1 MLIAFFLSETFKE
14 DVLVKV
20 LSVTSEVTTVRRRV
34 IDIAAK
40 VVRTGGQVILKGTHS
55 VMTTL
60 RLAQLWARSQSPPP
74 ILAA

>member
-40 VVRTGGQVILKGTHS
+40 VVRTRGQVIRKSPT
-55 VMTTL
+55 
-60 RLAQLWARSQSPPP
+60 RS
-74 ILAA
+74 